1 MNSHRMAAMAA
12 ALILCIASVQAEAVV
27 HTGNFGD
34 IANSALVGSDL
45 GAASF
50 VDINAVVNN
59 VAVYTFTL
67 SSAGLAE
74 IESTSTAAGG
84 AELYFTLFSGLGGAG
99 TFVDSN
105 YNQAFTTGGD
115 FVYTANL
122 APGDYTLA
130 VGVFANLSFAE
141 NLGTGTLA
149 DGFTAFGDQSWL
161 GDGSYAVSI
170 TTPGIP
176 EPATA
181 ALFAGGLLGMFAM
194 RRFGRMRAPD

>member
-1 MNSHRMAAMAA
+1 M
-12 ALILCIASVQAEAVV
+12 
-27 HTGNFGD
+27 
-34 IANSALVGSDL
+34 
-45 GAASF
+45 
-50 VDINAVVNN
+50 N
-59 VAVYTFTL
+59 VAL
-67 SSAGLAE
+67 SEMVAVSFLTAPSE
-74 IESTSTAAGG
+74 FVSKIECHPNR
-84 AELYFTLFSGLGGAG
+84 
-99 TFVDSN
+99 FVSVI
-105 YNQAFTTGGD
+105 GD
-115 FVYTANL
+115 GIRKTKD
-122 APGDYTLA
+122 GDYTLA